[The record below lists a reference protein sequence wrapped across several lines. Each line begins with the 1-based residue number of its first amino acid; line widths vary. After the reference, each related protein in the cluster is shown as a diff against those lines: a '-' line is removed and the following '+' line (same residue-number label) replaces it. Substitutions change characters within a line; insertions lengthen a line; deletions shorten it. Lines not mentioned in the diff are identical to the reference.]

1 MPEKP
6 LTVATY
12 AAGASLAAITLVYVF
27 GPTFFLDEDAAGS
40 KKKGVVGLSN
50 APDCRTCAYIS

>member
-6 LTVATY
+6 LTIATY

-27 GPTFFLDEDAAGS
+27 GPTFIIDDEAAAGS
-40 KKKGVVGLSN
+40 RKKGVVGQIGR
-50 APDCRTCAYIS
+50 AHV